1 MGNNKNKMYSFKD
14 FLTVDYTGTD
24 DELLAL
30 AAKKRKKADTTGPV
44 SEVEVGEAF
53 TMAQRMKA
61 RQNFRKIKAKVAMG
75 RKKAARRFATPEKL
89 KTRAQK
95 QARAAVLKKIL
106 KKDKSELSYG
116 QRQNA
121 EKVLARK
128 KGAIDR
134 LAKKMLRT
142 VRQKDRDKF
151 KKTSDSE

>member
-1 MGNNKNKMYSFKD
+1 MGNNKNNMYSFKD

-30 AAKKRKKADTTGPV
+30 AAKKRKKAD
-44 SEVEVGEAF
+44 EEVGEAF

-89 KTRAQK
+89 KDRAQK

-116 QRQNA
+116 ERQNA